1 MKLKLPGQKNLSQVV
16 EILCTVFQVMG
27 VILILSLPWTLNN
40 YLLFKNSYVP
50 KDVYYSML
58 VLLVISGICAF
69 CILGQAKK
77 ILHNI
82 NKKDPFTFETANR
95 IKYISY
101 WCLPIAFA
109 YIIAIYF
116 IPSVFVILVGLT
128 FLFLSACI
136 FIIAQLFYQAVRY
149 KQENDL
155 TI

>member
-1 MKLKLPGQKNLSQVV
+1 MNLQINEKKGLSHIM
-16 EILCTVFQVMG
+16 EILCTVFQVLG
-27 VILILSLPWTLNN
+27 VLTIGSLPWTLNY
-40 YLLFKNSYVP
+40 YLLFKQKYVES
-50 KDVYYSML
+50 KLYYTMM
-58 VLLVISGICAF
+58 VLLICSGICAF
-69 CILGQAKK
+69 FILSQAKVV
-77 ILHNI
+77 LRNI

-101 WCLPIAFA
+101 LCLPVAFA
-109 YIIAIYF
+109 YIAAIFF
-116 IPSVFVILVGLT
+116 IPSALTILVGLT

>member
-1 MKLKLPGQKNLSQVV
+1 MKMQLPGPKNLSSIV

-27 VILILSLPWTLNN
+27 VIIVASLPWSLNN
-40 YLLFKNSYVP
+40 YLLFKNSYVSG
-50 KDVYYSML
+50 DVYYSML

-82 NKKDPFTFETANR
+82 SKKDPFTYDTANR

-101 WCLPIAFA
+101 WCLPVAFI
-109 YIIAIYF
+109 YVVAIYF
-116 IPSVFVILVGLT
+116 IPSVFVVLVGLT

-136 FIIAQLFYQAVRY
+136 FIIAQLFYQAVNY

>member
-1 MKLKLPGQKNLSQVV
+1 MKLQLPGQKNLSYFV

-27 VILILSLPWTLNN
+27 VILVISLPWTLNN
-40 YLLFKNSYVP
+40 YLLFKNSYVS
-50 KDVYYSML
+50 DNVYYSML
-58 VLLVISGICAF
+58 VLLIISGICAF

-109 YIIAIYF
+109 YLIAIYF
-116 IPSVFVILVGLT
+116 IPSAFVLLVGLT

-136 FIIAQLFYQAVRY
+136 FIIAQLFYQAVSY

>member
-1 MKLKLPGQKNLSQVV
+1 MKSLLPSQKNLSYFV
-16 EILCTVFQVMG
+16 EVMCTVFQVMG
-27 VILILSLPWTLNN
+27 VVIVVSLPWSLNN
-40 YLLFKNSYVP
+40 YLLFKNSYVSSN
-50 KDVYYSML
+50 VYYSML
-58 VLLVISGICAF
+58 ILLFLSGVCAF

-82 NKKDPFTFETANR
+82 NQKDPFTYDTSNR

-116 IPSVFVILVGLT
+116 IPSAFVILVGLT

-136 FIIAQLFYQAVRY
+136 FIIGQLFQQAVNY

>member
-1 MKLKLPGQKNLSQVV
+1 MSFQILGKKGLSQIM
-16 EILCTVFQVMG
+16 EILCTVFQVLG
-27 VILILSLPWTLNN
+27 VLIVATLPWTLNY
-40 YLLFKNSYVP
+40 YLLLKNTTVGP
-50 KDVYYSML
+50 AIYYSMMA
-58 VLLVISGICAF
+58 LLVVSGICAF
-69 CILGQAKK
+69 SILIQAKR

-82 NKKDPFTFETANR
+82 NSKNPFTFDTANR

-101 WCLPIAFA
+101 LCLPIAFA
-109 YIIAIYF
+109 YFIGIFF

-136 FIIAQLFYQAVRY
+136 FIIAELFYQAVNY

>member
-1 MKLKLPGQKNLSQVV
+1 MKLQLPGQKNLSRIV

-27 VILILSLPWTLNN
+27 VIIVLSLPWTLNN
-40 YLLFKNSYVP
+40 YLLFKNSYVSGN
-50 KDVYYSML
+50 VYYSML

-69 CILGQAKK
+69 CILSQAKK
-77 ILHNI
+77 ILRNI
-82 NKKDPFTFETANR
+82 NKKDPFTFDTANR
-95 IKYISY
+95 MKYISY

-109 YIIAIYF
+109 YVVAIYF

-128 FLFLSACI
+128 FFFLSACI
-136 FIIAQLFYQAVRY
+136 FIIAQLFYQAVNY

>member
-1 MKLKLPGQKNLSQVV
+1 MSFQLLGRKGLSQMM
-16 EILCTVFQVMG
+16 EALCTVFQVLG
-27 VILILSLPWTLNN
+27 VIIAGTLPWTLNY
-40 YLLFKNSYVP
+40 YLLLKNTLVSP
-50 KDVYYSML
+50 RIYYSMM
-58 VLLVISGICAF
+58 VLLIISSICAF
-69 CILGQAKK
+69 CILVQAKK

-82 NKKDPFTFETANR
+82 NAKSPFTFDTANR

-101 WCLPIAFA
+101 LCLPIAFA
-109 YIIAIYF
+109 YFAGIFF

-136 FIIAQLFYQAVRY
+136 FIIAELFYQAVNY